1 MSTPALPDFERTIQ
15 LDQGNLDTASLAESH
30 GVLCANDQI
39 H

>member
-15 LDQGNLDTASLAESH
+15 LDQGNLDTARLAQSH
-30 GVLCANDQI
+30 AVLCGNDQI